1 MHSGTHTPRMETGY
15 TNRHAGCVPLLCNSR
30 ITCRTLLLHCVIWTL
45 LLLVKHGT
53 SAQEGLTQTF
63 RTEENRERG
72 TLIGTIGEGIGD
84 PDLVPPYNSPIFILP
99 ANGERHIQVDT
110 SNGDITVKNEPLDR
124 ESEDHYR
131 FLVSS
136 EQTGKSITVDIYVT
150 DTNDNK
156 PTFPV
161 AVKPLELSESTPKEN
176 KIFLGSAIDAD
187 LGNNS
192 TERYEIISGNTDHA
206 FRLKSS
212 KADDGIL
219 YLDLVVNGSLD
230 HETNPRY
237 ELLIRAYDG
246 GNPPQHGD
254 MIVNITIV
262 DVNDNQPIFSNS
274 RYFAKIFENAT
285 VGTSVLQVSA
295 SDSDSGDNG
304 KISYTIDRQR
314 SDPQETFAIDADT
327 GKIYVNK
334 EVDYESQNAYELIVV
349 ARDGAAQKLQTTA
362 VVSIEVLDVNDN
374 EPTIDL
380 IYLTDDGTSR
390 ISEKAAPG
398 DFIAR
403 ISISDPDV
411 ADRDPQVNVTLTGGD
426 GHFGLTTSDN
436 VVYFVTL
443 TSPLDREMKP
453 FYRLMVTATDR
464 GTPPLS
470 ATKIFTLHVT
480 DFNDNPPHFVQS
492 SYRAEI
498 PEVLPAGSSVIQV
511 TAEDQDEG
519 ENSRISYQMLDT
531 PESHSDWFQ
540 IDEASGLIT
549 TRTRLDCETSVQ
561 PELVIVASDTGVP
574 PKSVTTT
581 VTVVIEDVND
591 NQPVFDQSFY
601 NVTVDEDAAVGT
613 CILTVSE
620 SLFCA

>member
-1 MHSGTHTPRMETGY
+1 MEITHTNKHGLP
-15 TNRHAGCVPLLCNSR
+15 CN
-30 ITCRTLLLHCVIWTL
+30 ICCRTLLHCVIWTL

-53 SAQEGLTQTF
+53 SGQERVTQTF
-63 RTEENRERG
+63 RTEEGRERG
-72 TLIGTIGEGIGD
+72 TLIGTVGEGLSD
-84 PDLVPPYNSPIFILP
+84 VDLGPPYNPPIFILP
-99 ANGERHIQVDT
+99 SSGENSINVDT

-161 AVKPLELSESTPKEN
+161 EVRPLDLPESTPKEN

-192 TERYEIISGNTDHA
+192 TERYEIRSGNTDNA

-212 KADDGIL
+212 KADDGVL
-219 YLDLVVNGSLD
+219 YLDLVVNGTLD

-246 GNPPQHGD
+246 GNPPRHGD
-254 MIVNITIV
+254 MLVNITVV
-262 DVNDNQPIFSNS
+262 DVNDNQPIFSAS
-274 RYFAKIFENAT
+274 RFFARVFENAT
-285 VGTSVLQVSA
+285 IGTTVLQVSA
-295 SDSDSGDNG
+295 TDMDSGDNG
-304 KISYTIDRQR
+304 KISYAIDRRR
-314 SDPQETFAIDADT
+314 SDPKSTFNIDEDT
-327 GKIYVNK
+327 GTIYVNK
-334 EVDYESQNAYELIVV
+334 EVDYESQDAYELIVV

-374 EPTIDL
+374 EPTVDL

-390 ISEKAAPG
+390 ISEQAEPG

-403 ISISDPDV
+403 LSVSDPDV
-411 ADRDPQVNVTLTGGD
+411 ADYDPKVNVTLTGGD

-436 VVYFVTL
+436 VVYIVTL
-443 TSPLDREMKP
+443 TKPLDRELKP
-453 FYRLMVTATDR
+453 YYRLTVIATDH

-470 ATKIFTLHVT
+470 ATKTFTLHIT
-480 DFNDNPPHFVQS
+480 DFNDNPPRFVQP

-498 PEVLPAGSSVIQV
+498 QEVLPAGSSVIQV
-511 TAEDQDEG
+511 TAEDEDTG
-519 ENSRISYQMLDT
+519 ENSRISYVMLDT
-531 PESHSDWFQ
+531 PATHSDWFQ

-549 TRTRLDCETSVQ
+549 TRTRLDCETSVE

-574 PKSVTTT
+574 PKSVTAT
-581 VTVVIEDVND
+581 VTVIIQDVND

-601 NVTVDEDAAVGT
+601 NVTVGEDTAVGV
-613 CILTVSE
+613 CILTVRFIFVERKRFVSYFNL
-620 SLFCA
+620 SPWL